1 VREEEEEEEET
12 DKTSR
17 RDRRER
23 REEKEE
29 EKSEGNFRIKRSH
42 VLRNSHICFCLYNL
56 IIPL

>member
-1 VREEEEEEEET
+1 MEEKEEEKET

-17 RDRRER
+17 RDR

-29 EKSEGNFRIKRSH
+29 EKSEGNFWIKRSH

-56 IIPL
+56 IILL